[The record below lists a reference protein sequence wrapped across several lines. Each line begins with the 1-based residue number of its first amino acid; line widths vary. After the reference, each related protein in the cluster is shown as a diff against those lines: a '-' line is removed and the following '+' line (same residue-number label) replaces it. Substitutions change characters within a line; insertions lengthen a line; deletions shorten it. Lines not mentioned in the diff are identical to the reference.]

1 MASALREINEY
12 LESTRMMSRTEL
24 NAIIRDLDPEAA
36 ELQTQGF
43 AHSVLGYM
51 MVDKFAGLT
60 PNFRVGVTK
69 AGSLKDRH
77 PWLFAEPTAQ
87 AIVDGNESSED
98 DVPVAVQ
105 KVKNQKQKSE
115 TKADISKRIYAGLTD
130 KSKENVIKVF
140 MHELGTS
147 LAGATT
153 YYYASGGEKSGRKVA
168 KAVDSEAI
176 KSTTTKKAVTKV
188 ASANGGITK
197 KTLAQEI
204 FNGAVD
210 KSRGAIVQK
219 FIDELAMTKLGA
231 TTYFYNVGGA
241 RARGKSSI
249 K

>member
-77 PWLFAEPTAQ
+77 PWLFAEPVAQ
-87 AIVDGNESSED
+87 AIVDGED
-98 DVPVAVQ
+98 PVVLADVKPPKPA
-105 KVKNQKQKSE
+105 KPKLE
-115 TKADISKRIYAGLTD
+115 TKSDIAKRIFAGLTD
-130 KSKENVIKVF
+130 RSKANVISVF
-140 MHELGTS
+140 MQELGTTAS
-147 LAGATT
+147 GAQT
-153 YYYASGGEKSGRKVA
+153 YYYAAGGEKSGKA
-168 KAVDSEAI
+168 K
-176 KSTTTKKAVTKV
+176 KSPIASSTVTKV
-188 ASANGGITK
+188 TSTKTPKIGVTK
-197 KTLAQEI
+197 KQLAQEI
-204 FNGAVD
+204 FAKSTD
-210 KSRGAIVQK
+210 KSRDVIVQK
-219 FIDELAMTKLGA
+219 FMDELSMTKLGA
-231 TTYFYNVGGA
+231 STYFYNVGGA